1 MNKLKNGIL
10 FLFAGILL
18 YSCSGGKTDF
28 NIPKDAGLV
37 FVVDV
42 ESLSGKLSWDEIM
55 QTDYMKD
62 GIAEIKDSVAKGL
75 LQNPATSGIDVKK
88 GFIFFTAK
96 KGGTSYGSVQGA
108 LADEAAFEKF
118 ITKIDEQKTTP
129 QKSGDFKYIA
139 NNEGILSWT
148 GKKFIA
154 VFAIPDNMARSFNE
168 MGGDFGG
175 GQKEVSADTLK
186 EIVSWLYSLKNK
198 NSINSEKSFTS
209 LIKEKGDFKFW
220 ANSGNIYGSM
230 AMGAMMGMLKVNDL
244 VKDNIAVGVMN
255 FDDGKISFNGK
266 QIYNDALAKIY
277 KEFSGATP
285 SKDLAACLPEN
296 DAIFAGVAYF
306 PMKAI
311 AEIVKLVG
319 AEGVANG
326 FLGKSGLTVDD
337 IVKAFSGDIAFSLT
351 DIVSKEKTIEPFAD
365 GEKPYTYKK
374 TEPQFVLG
382 IGKNDAGI
390 FKKILQLMG
399 VGDIQAEAARED
411 MTIVDNDKWFVIS
424 SLKLIADNFV
434 KGGNKNS
441 YTDKFSGHGMS
452 MHLNF
457 DKLFGAIE
465 ANGSSTMDSVEVNM
479 LQQSKA
485 FWQDVMIA
493 TDYNKGDASY
503 KVDCNL
509 KDNKANSLKQL
520 NTYINQMY
528 LQSKKYKR
536 ATVEGFEYNEEDILA
551 DTAILP
557 PPPPP
562 PAKSSRSG
570 L

>member
-1 MNKLKNGIL
+1 MNKLKSGIL
-10 FLFAGILL
+10 FLLAGILL

-28 NIPKDAGLV
+28 NIPKDAGV
-37 FVVDV
+37 IFVVDV
-42 ESLSGKLSWDEIM
+42 ESLSGKLSWDEIL

-75 LQNPATSGIDVKK
+75 IQNPGTSGIDVKK

-139 NNEGILSWT
+139 NNDGILSWT

-154 VFAIPDNMARSFNE
+154 VFAIPDNMARSFN
-168 MGGDFGG
+168 GLSGDFDG
-175 GQKEVSADTLK
+175 GQKEVSTDTLK
-186 EIVSWLYSLKNK
+186 EIVSSLYSLKNK
-198 NSINSEKSFTS
+198 NSINSEKTFTS
-209 LIKEKGDFKFW
+209 LIKEKGDFKVW

-244 VKDNIAVGVMN
+244 IKDNISVGVMN
-255 FDDGKISFNGK
+255 FDNGKITANGK
-266 QIYNDALAKIY
+266 QIYNDELAKIY
-277 KEFSGATP
+277 KEFKGAAP
-285 SKDLAACLPEN
+285 AKDLAARLPEN

-319 AEGVANG
+319 AEGIANS
-326 FLGKSGLTVDD
+326 FLGKSGLTIDE

-351 DIVSKEKTIEPFAD
+351 DIVSKEKTMEPFAE
-365 GEKPYTYKK
+365 GEKPYTYNK

-382 IGKNDAGI
+382 IGKNDAAI
-390 FKKILQLMG
+390 FKKILQLIG
-399 VGDIQAEAARED
+399 VGDIQAEAASND
-411 MTIVDNDKWFVIS
+411 VTVVDNDQWFVVS
-424 SLKLIADNFV
+424 SLKLIADNFI

-441 YTDKFSGHGMS
+441 YTDKFSGHGMA

-465 ANGSSTMDSVEVNM
+465 TNSTTMDSTEITM

-485 FWQDVMIA
+485 FWQDLMVS
-493 TDYNKGDASY
+493 TDYNKGDVSY
-503 KVDCNL
+503 KMDCNL
-509 KDNKANSLKQL
+509 KDNNANSLKQL
-520 NTYINQMY
+520 NNYINQMY

-536 ATVEGFEYNEEDILA
+536 ATVEGFEYKEEDIIT
-551 DTAILP
+551 DTALL